1 MRGLTFPGGRDVAL
15 VDFPDPTP
23 GSGEVVVE
31 IKASGMCGSD
41 LHFYRRPKG
50 APLAV
55 RHHFHEG
62 PVICGHEPCGVIAA
76 LGPNVPAGIGKVG
89 DRVMVYHYAA
99 CGVCNHCRAGW
110 QQHCTDVPLHVYG
123 NNDHGAHARYIKVAA
138 MAVLPLPAGLS
149 FTAGAAI
156 SCGTGTAYCALR
168 RLDVSGID
176 TIAIFGQGPVGLA
189 ATQLAK
195 AMGARVI
202 AVDIHSSRLELSK
215 SLGADA
221 MIAASVPADVEQAI
235 RELTHGKG
243 ADLALDTS
251 GAASARL
258 SSIRSLKAWGKACL
272 VGEGGELTVDVS
284 NDLLRKQATVLG
296 SWTFSSVLQSECA
309 QFAVDRGVDVDAVF
323 THRWKL
329 EDAAEAYR
337 LFDSQAG
344 GKGVFVF

>member
-1 MRGLTFPGGRDVAL
+1 MQGLTFPGGREVAL

-23 GSGEVVVE
+23 GPGEVVIE

-50 APLAV
+50 APLPV
-55 RHHFHEG
+55 RHAFHQG
-62 PVICGHEPCGVIAA
+62 PVISGHEPCGVIAA
-76 LGPNVPAGIGKVG
+76 LGPNVPPGIGKVG
-89 DRVMVYHYAA
+89 DPVMVYHYAA
-99 CGVCNHCRAGW
+99 CGVCNDCRSGW
-110 QQHCTDVPLHVYG
+110 QQHCTDAPLHVYG

-138 MAVLPLPAGLS
+138 MAVLPLPDALS

-168 RLDVSGID
+168 RLGASGNE

-189 ATQLAK
+189 ATQFAT

-202 AVDIHSSRLELSK
+202 AVDIHSSRLELART
-215 SLGADA
+215 LGAA
-221 MIAASVPADVEQAI
+221 EVIEAAAETDVEERI
-235 RELTHGKG
+235 RDLTHGKG

-251 GAASARL
+251 GAPTARL
-258 SSIRSLKAWGKACL
+258 SSIRSLKAWGKTCF

-284 NDLLRKQATVLG
+284 NDLLRKQATVMG
-296 SWTFSSVLQSECA
+296 SWTFSSVIQSECA
-309 QFAVDRGVDVDAVF
+309 QFAIDREIDVDAVF

-329 EDAAEAYR
+329 EDGAEAYR

-344 GKGVFVF
+344 GKGVFVS